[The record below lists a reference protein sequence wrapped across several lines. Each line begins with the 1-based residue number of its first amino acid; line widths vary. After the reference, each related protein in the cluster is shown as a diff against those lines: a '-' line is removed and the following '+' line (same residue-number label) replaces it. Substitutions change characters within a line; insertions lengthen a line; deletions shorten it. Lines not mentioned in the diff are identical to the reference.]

1 MRSGIYFKGY
11 TPKLGAYYKTLFFFN
26 GMYESM
32 SEPERKEFLS
42 EIIEK
47 IEIYEE
53 AQPSGQ
59 WLKSITFK
67 LPIIS
72 HDKEIRLDKEDHIE
86 TVCLLSRKAP
96 V

>member
-1 MRSGIYFKGY
+1 M
-11 TPKLGAYYKTLFFFN
+11 PKTMDNSLPLTD

-47 IEIYEE
+47 IEIFEE

-67 LPIIS
+67 LPIIP

-86 TVCLLSRKAP
+86 TVCLLSRKAQ
-96 V
+96 